1 LKGKSAMLVC
11 ASIDETRRNLVME
24 WAGVSVVRS
33 CTLPGVQWMML
44 RDYKVVLSALVEI
57 VAQCNLP

>member
-1 LKGKSAMLVC
+1 MLVC